1 MSVST
6 EWCDYL
12 AMIEGQKHP
21 QNILLLRV
29 VSDTQCRQTEV
40 LSRISVT
47 WSSFMLRV
55 VLWWSSYK
63 SGPCK
68 NVLFPGRKV
77 SSTCADVDKVARSF
91 VFSAAGVWFL

>member
-21 QNILLLRV
+21 QNILLLLV
-29 VSDTQCRQTEV
+29 VSDTKCRQTEV
-40 LSRISVT
+40 LSGISVT
-47 WSSFMLRV
+47 WSSFML
-55 VLWWSSYK
+55 LWWSSYK
-63 SGPCK
+63 SGPRK
-68 NVLFPGRKV
+68 NVLFPDRKV
-77 SSTCADVDKVARSF
+77 CSTYADVDKVARSF